1 MVARIASDSSSCRA
15 FAQRQG
21 VGRTKHMDAKYL
33 WVQSK
38 VKSRDL
44 EMDGVAT
51 GRGRQRG

>member
-21 VGRTKHMDAKYL
+21 VGRMKHIDAKYL

>member
-1 MVARIASDSSSCRA
+1 M
-15 FAQRQG
+15 
-21 VGRTKHMDAKYL
+21 KHIDAKYL

-51 GRGRQRG
+51 GRGRQRGLTSTPSSPRPVDPSSCI